1 MAGMNHR
8 VAAAPTVE
16 PVSLEELKAQ
26 LGVTLDLDD
35 ALLGRK
41 LRAARQHVEQFI
53 GRPLVAT
60 AYEGALDRFP
70 RAEIEIPVT
79 PVLSV
84 DQVGYAD
91 SSGLFQVVP
100 ADRYEVDAFGEK
112 GWIVPHQGFAWPATM
127 ATVNA
132 VRVRWTAGFGATP
145 ADVPATLCEAIL
157 QLAAWW
163 HEQRETALVEGGA
176 REIPFGV
183 AELLRG
189 HRGWSFG

>member
-1 MAGMNHR
+1 MAGMKYR

-53 GRPLVAT
+53 GGPLIAT
-60 AYEGALDRFP
+60 VYEGVLDAFP
-70 RAEIEIPVT
+70 PAEIEIPVT
-79 PVLSV
+79 PVLAV
-84 DQVGYAD
+84 ERVGYAD
-91 SSGLFQVVP
+91 AQGALQVVP
-100 ADRYEVDAFGEK
+100 ADRYEVDAFGDK

-132 VRVRWTAGFGATP
+132 VRVRWTAGFGTGP
-145 ADVPATLCEAIL
+145 QDVPATLGEAIL

-163 HEQRETALVEGGA
+163 GEQREAALVEGGA

-189 HRGWSFG
+189 HRGWTFG